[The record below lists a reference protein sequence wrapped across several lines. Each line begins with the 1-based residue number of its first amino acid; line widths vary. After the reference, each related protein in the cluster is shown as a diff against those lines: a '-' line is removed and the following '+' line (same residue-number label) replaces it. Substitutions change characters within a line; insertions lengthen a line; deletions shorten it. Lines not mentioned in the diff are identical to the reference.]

1 MFGLFFVKIISH
13 YSTFFKKYDST
24 KLVSMKTVGAGVLE
38 LFEKLHKHFL
48 ISLPKKWFKRSEKY
62 SKIKEHLGNLMLKR
76 KLLFC

>member
-13 YSTFFKKYDST
+13 YSAFFKKYDSR

-48 ISLPKKWFKRSEKY
+48 ISLPKNGLKEVRSTT
-62 SKIKEHLGNLMLKR
+62 R
-76 KLLFC
+76 